1 MNVAVLATPLV
12 ILALVNLGKSIG
24 INGKASLVL
33 SVVLGVVFAV
43 TDGLLAASVIYQYVS
58 NGLLLGLSAAGLY
71 DVSVSAGSYR
81 AKRSIEVAE
90 SN

>member
-12 ILALVNLGKSIG
+12 ILALVNLGKSSG

-43 TDGLLAASVIYQYVS
+43 TDGLLAANVIYQYVS

-71 DVSVSAGSYR
+71 DVSVSVGSYQ
-81 AKRSIEVAE
+81 AKRSIEAAE